1 MGLDFAHLP
10 FRRGW
15 FFSIFEGC
23 PELKEMQLYP
33 TQSPI
38 IIPAFIP
45 YSFQRW
51 RLFQWLQLIKLSE
64 EKLRAFL
71 AQIYLRTEF
80 RSPVIA
86 FLRNSWNQ
94 FCIPAK
100 KKAYLPNAVLIWIC
114 RKTTDRLIIWYWV
127 VYPFTVFLVPWNPR
141 LIVQFFMFLAEQ
153 PHPKD
158 LISSF
163 LPVIWKY
170 LHAYCFYFMLD
181 VNSVPLVCALSK
193 TLCYLLVRLNAV
205 IKY

>member
-10 FRRGW
+10 LWRRW
-15 FFSIFEGC
+15 FFSIFESC
-23 PELKEMQLYP
+23 PELNEMQLYP

-38 IIPAFIP
+38 IIPAFVP
-45 YSFQRW
+45 NSFKCW

-71 AQIYLRTEF
+71 AQIYLWTELW
-80 RSPVIA
+80 SPVIA

-100 KKAYLPNAVLIWIC
+100 KKAYLPNAVLIGIC
-114 RKTTDRLIIWYWV
+114 RKTTDRLIIWYCV
-127 VYPFTVFLVPWNPR
+127 IDPFTIFLVPWDPR
-141 LIVQFFMFLAEQ
+141 LIVQFFMFLAKQ

-170 LHAYCFYFMLD
+170 FHAYHFDFLLD

-193 TLCYLLVRLNAV
+193 TLCYLLVRCNAV
-205 IKY
+205 VEH